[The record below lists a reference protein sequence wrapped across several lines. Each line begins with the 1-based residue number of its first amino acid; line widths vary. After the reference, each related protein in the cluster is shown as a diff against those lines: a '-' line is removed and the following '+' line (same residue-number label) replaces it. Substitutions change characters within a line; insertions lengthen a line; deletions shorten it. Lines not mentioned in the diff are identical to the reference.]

1 MQAMTHPVTMD
12 KLKWIDSAGGP
23 LILISDKSLKL
34 WSGIL
39 KRSSYLDSKIED
51 ADDFL
56 DADEADYG
64 KACLVEGYL
73 GIVDVGSDTAL
84 VLGDQPFLTTIF
96 HSVDNKVVIARWYY
110 GDDEQT
116 VDNYLKTIDLNS
128 IINWEFALT
137 LKVTSDRQ
145 YLFDSA
151 CSSSMLDKGNT
162 EILIVNIKEGDYKI
176 WTSIYEPDDKTKLII
191 HKLELTN

>member
-1 MQAMTHPVTMD
+1 MQAITYPTTMNR
-12 KLKWIDSAGGP
+12 LKWIDSAGGP
-23 LILISDKSLKL
+23 LILISDKSYNL

-56 DADEADYG
+56 NADVADYG
-64 KACLVEGYL
+64 KACLVQEYL
-73 GIVDVGSDTAL
+73 GIVDIGNDTAL
-84 VLGDQPFLTTIF
+84 VLGDEPLLTTVF
-96 HSVDNKVVIARWYY
+96 HSVDNRVVIARWYY
-110 GDDEQT
+110 GEDKEL

-128 IINWEFALT
+128 IDNWEFALT
-137 LKVTSDRQ
+137 LKLSSDRQ

-151 CSSSMLDKGNT
+151 FSASMLDKGAN
-162 EILIVNIKEGDYKI
+162 ECLSLNIKQGDYKI

-191 HKLELTN
+191 HKFDTTN

>member
-151 CSSSMLDKGNT
+151 CSSSMLDKGYT